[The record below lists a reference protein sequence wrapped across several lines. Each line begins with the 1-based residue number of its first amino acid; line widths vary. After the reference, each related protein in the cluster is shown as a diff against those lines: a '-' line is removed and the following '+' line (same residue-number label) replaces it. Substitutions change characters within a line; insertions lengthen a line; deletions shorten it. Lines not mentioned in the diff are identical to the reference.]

1 MTHTKHEALNRAQSA
16 ISYTILALSNG
27 NDLTYAKACLES
39 ALTAIKQA
47 RSAPVQEPVAS
58 LLAAIQAE
66 PVTLIHK
73 WRVLELVKDHA
84 AQPAPV
90 QPVAFDD
97 WPEYHEHAMGC
108 GLEDRG
114 ITDRY
119 EAMRYGWD
127 EALERAW
134 EAVNLHSPLYTTPPA
149 PAPVPSTL
157 PDFSPIFDGITKGGA
172 A

>member
-1 MTHTKHEALNRAQSA
+1 MSSKAEAPANSERTAMTHVTIERAKFEQVLEALEEIALAGMSGTGQESEEAMTAWHARQAWKFIGIAARA
-16 ISYTILALSNG
+16 
-27 NDLTYAKACLES
+27 LEP
-39 ALTAIKQA
+39 IKQA
-47 RSAPVQEPVAS
+47 RSAPLQE
-58 LLAAIQAE
+58 
-66 PVTLIHK
+66 
-73 WRVLELVKDHA
+73 
-84 AQPAPV
+84 
-90 QPVAFDD
+90 PVAFDD

-134 EAVNLHSPLYTTPPA
+134 EAVNLHGPLYTTPPA
-149 PAPVPSTL
+149 QPSPVPSTL
-157 PDFSPIFDGITKGGA
+157 PEFSPIFDGITKGGA